1 MVGGGSNIK
10 VFDPFSQSSSLQVPQ
25 NINASI
31 IRSSPGN
38 FGGGG
43 GYNPNV
49 SGTHLGNVPSSAF
62 AGDIFGHAAGGSHL
76 TGSLAGT
83 NTLGGVSL
91 VAPAN
96 PFSNI
101 TTSASG
107 FSTNPPSLSVNTPF
121 GAPTSG
127 NPFSQSLPNNPNPF
141 AAGSSFSSSLV
152 PSNTVGYSSGPASI
166 GHVGGGSNLF
176 AGGGNPSFSTGTSSS
191 LFAGTASGG
200 APPFSSGG
208 STASPFGG
216 SNFSSTGGPGSGFSS
231 TGGAGAFNTGG
242 PSFGTPGTGAFS
254 SGGPTGY
261 GNTGTGSNFSSTGG
275 PSSGFS
281 STGGGGAFNTGGYGG
296 SVSPFGPSG
305 GNTSFGGNAQFAGA
319 NVGVSGAFNTGAG
332 SFANPGTFGAQ
343 FPAGNPSAGS
353 SSSNPFFNS

>member
-1 MVGGGSNIK
+1 VVGGGNIK

-43 GYNPNV
+43 SYNPNL

-83 NTLGGVSL
+83 NTLGGISL

-101 TTSASG
+101 TGSSSG
-107 FSTNPPSLSVNTPF
+107 FSTNPPSLSVNSPF
-121 GAPTSG
+121 AAPASG

-141 AAGSSFSSSLV
+141 SAGSAFSSSLV
-152 PSNTVGYSSGPASI
+152 PSNSVGYSSGPASI
-166 GHVGGGSNLF
+166 GHVGGSNLF
-176 AGGGNPSFSTGTSSS
+176 AGGGNPSFSTGTSTNM
-191 LFAGTASGG
+191 FTGTGSGG
-200 APPFSSGG
+200 APSFSSGG

-216 SNFSSTGGPGSGFSS
+216 SNFSSTGPSSGFSS
-231 TGGAGAFNTGG
+231 TGGAGAFNSGG
-242 PSFGTPGTGAFS
+242 PSFATPGAFS
-254 SGGPTGY
+254 SGGPSAY
-261 GNTGTGSNFSSTGG
+261 GTTGTGSSFSSTGG
-275 PSSGFS
+275 A
-281 STGGGGAFNTGGYGG
+281 GAFNTGGGYGG

-305 GNTSFGGNAQFAGA
+305 GSATFGGNAPFGGA
-319 NVGVSGAFNTGAG
+319 NVGVSGSFNTGAG
-332 SFANPGTFGAQ
+332 SFANPGSFGGAQ

-353 SSSNPFFNS
+353 SSSNPFFNT